1 MAYLI
6 DIKTGASSINAVEI
20 IEGVEPGDKLIIS
33 NYDRFKK
40 APTLVLR

>member
-6 DIKTGASSINAVEI
+6 DIKTGASSINAVELL
-20 IEGVEPGDKLIIS
+20 EGVKPGDKLIIS
-33 NYDRFKK
+33 NYDRYKQ